1 METAYQLTKHHKA
14 SRVLSR
20 QIQTLVDICNKQD
33 HLSYE
38 YEDVD
43 EFTRPSENNTIT
55 LHRVR
60 KSSADS
66 TQKQLVGALLIFSPE
81 QHEAEISLFVHP
93 DYRRRGLAEK
103 LLKAAENELK
113 QRKTA
118 SILFVCQHESQ
129 AGRITA
135 KKRGAVYEFSEY
147 AMLLDPARIGS
158 SQNPPKPP
166 DSALSI
172 RRSRA
177 SDKKAL
183 TEVNIRAFGDPNG
196 EAEQMISRMFTSK
209 QREMYTLL
217 YQEEIIGMIGVYLDD
232 AELRAKRRDPLKN
245 RYYIHGFCIAE
256 NFQGRGF
263 GRYALSSITHRY
275 YFKAEEPL
283 KPIIALDV
291 QTSNTGAL
299 QLYHS
304 CGFTT
309 KAQFDYYRA
318 PLPETF
324 T

>member
-1 METAYQLTKHHKA
+1 METTYQLTKHHKV

-43 EFTRPSENNTIT
+43 EFTRPGESNTFT
-55 LHRVR
+55 LH
-60 KSSADS
+60 KAQESSAES
-66 TQKQLVGALLIFSPE
+66 AHKQLVGALLIFSPE

-93 DYRRRGLAEK
+93 DYRRRGFAEQ
-103 LLKAAENELK
+103 LLKAAEEELR
-113 QRKTA
+113 QRKTP
-118 SILFVCQHESQ
+118 SILYVCQHESQ

-135 KKRGAVYEFSEY
+135 EKRGAVYEFSEY
-147 AMLLDPARIGS
+147 AMLFDPAQIEFSR
-158 SQNPPKPP
+158 NPPAPP
-166 DSALSI
+166 DNALSI

-177 SDKKAL
+177 SDHKTL
-183 TEVNIRAFGDPNG
+183 TAVNISAFGDLNG

-232 AELRAKRRDPLKN
+232 AELSAKRRDPLKN

-263 GRYALSSITHRY
+263 GRYALSYITHRY
-275 YFKAEEPL
+275 YFKAEEAQE
-283 KPIIALDV
+283 PIVALDV
-291 QTSNTGAL
+291 QTSNKGAL

-318 PLPETF
+318 PVA
-324 T
+324 